1 MHVFDFLIAV
11 VSPVMADNSYFTVPL
26 DTPVSKLDAKQA
38 FEGLSEQE
46 RLYAHYLCRASWEA
60 APICL
65 LQTSPESAPVFLL
78 LQRVFSTQSVSSL
91 RETASTQCGISDQQ
105 FNVSQ
110 VI

>member
-1 MHVFDFLIAV
+1 
-11 VSPVMADNSYFTVPL
+11 MADPSYFTVPA
-26 DTPVSKLDAKQA
+26 DTPVSKLDAKEA
-38 FEGLSEQE
+38 FEGLSEKE

-78 LQRVFSTQSVSSL
+78 LQRVFSAQSVSSL
-91 RETASTQCGISDQQ
+91 RETASSQCGLNDQQ

-110 VI
+110 CQS

>member
-1 MHVFDFLIAV
+1 MAV
-11 VSPVMADNSYFTVPL
+11 DPSYFTVPA

-38 FEGLSEQE
+38 FEGLSEKE

-78 LQRVFSTQSVSSL
+78 LQRVFSAQSVSSL
-91 RETASTQCGISDQQ
+91 REIASQCGLNDQQ

-110 VI
+110 CEINYEKL